1 MGIGSISFYM
11 GMPIF
16 ILHSLYNFF
25 LFHLVSQHFH
35 QIDGFSVR
43 VSSALQNVGYPGIRF
58 AAYVNKY
65 ITGGYLQN
73 ICHGGL
79 EAVHVCS
86 VAKKQGKIHVIR
98 LVTQNFF
105 YPVVFRENCSYYLK
119 PLAV

>member
-1 MGIGSISFYM
+1 MVIGRISFYM

-25 LFHLVSQHFH
+25 LFRLVSQHVH
-35 QIDGFSVR
+35 QIDGFSFR
-43 VSSALQNVGYPGIRF
+43 VSGAFQYIGYPGIGLS
-58 AAYVNKY
+58 AYINKY
-65 ITGGYLQN
+65 VTGGYLQD
-73 ICHGGL
+73 IRHGGL
-79 EAVHVCS
+79 ETVHVCS
-86 VAKKQGKIHVIR
+86 IAKKQGKIHVIR